1 MVRERKK
8 TKGREH
14 ECQTEIKKKKM
25 KQGISIRL
33 NNF

>member
-14 ECQTEIKKKKM
+14 ECQTEIKKKKDEA
-25 KQGISIRL
+25 R
-33 NNF
+33 NFNSTQ